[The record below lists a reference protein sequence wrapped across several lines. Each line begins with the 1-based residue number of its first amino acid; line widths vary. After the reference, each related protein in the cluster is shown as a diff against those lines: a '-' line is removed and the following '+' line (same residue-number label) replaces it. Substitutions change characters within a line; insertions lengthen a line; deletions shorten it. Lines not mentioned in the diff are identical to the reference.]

1 VTENSV
7 QDSPPRFKIIY
18 LELTNACNFT
28 CDYCP
33 IDQQTR
39 KKVMIPTDLA
49 ERIINEIADNRL
61 TYFLTFHIMGEP
73 YLHKD
78 LVPLTRLAESRGIR
92 VRLLTNGSLLE
103 SKTNLDLFATG
114 LSRLEVGFRTPNT
127 RSFDMRL
134 RSHNADLES
143 YVARVKG
150 LIEDKLRSGA
160 STELCIKFFLPSFA
174 ARLHLSD
181 SHEHL
186 TNGDDN
192 LRVIREIRDHIF
204 LVARR
209 LQLPVAGWEDRPLR
223 ILDGEYPV
231 IPGILVAFNRIQD
244 FWMREQRGAN
254 GGHRAFVGGCS
265 AAFKDD
271 FGILASGEV
280 TTCCVDYDGR
290 NVVGDLRKSSLKEV
304 LESMEARRI
313 RRSFDW
319 FRPPTKFCQECLG
332 GPTLVYSLLKQASSL
347 AVDIRDRMDSRKNY
361 HGLRTRLEGSMLRN
375 HSADHGR
382 DALVQINPARNARD

>member
-7 QDSPPRFKIIY
+7 RDSPPRFKIIY

-231 IPGILVAFNRIQD
+231 FPGILVAFSRIQD

-375 HSADHGR
+375 HSADRGR
-382 DALVQINPARNARD
+382 DALVQINPPRNAKD

>member
-1 VTENSV
+1 MKENSV

-174 ARLHLSD
+174 AGLHLSD

-231 IPGILVAFNRIQD
+231 FPGILVAFNRIQD

-254 GGHRAFVGGCS
+254 AGHRAFVGGCS

-290 NVVGDLRKSSLKEV
+290 NVVGDLRKSTLKEV

-375 HSADHGR
+375 HSADRGR
-382 DALVQINPARNARD
+382 DALVQINPARNPKD